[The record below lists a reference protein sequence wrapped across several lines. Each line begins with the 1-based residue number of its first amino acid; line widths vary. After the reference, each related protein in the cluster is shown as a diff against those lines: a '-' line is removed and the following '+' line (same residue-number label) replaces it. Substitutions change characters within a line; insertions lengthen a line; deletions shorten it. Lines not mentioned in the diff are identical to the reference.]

1 MPCGAI
7 VRTPYLWGSKHPYL
21 QLLPPKLLSRLV
33 SEMKTE
39 AYFSNQQSQ
48 EK

>member
-7 VRTPYLWGSKHPYL
+7 VRTTYLWGSKHPYL
-21 QLLPPKLLSRLV
+21 QLLPPKLSRLV

-39 AYFSNQQSQ
+39 AYFSNQQSE